1 MLFRASTGLAQ
12 ELLGVVADVARWVV
26 AGDPVDEVVDE
37 SGCSASERDGDGD
50 GLVDAEDSCP
60 STSANE
66 TVASDGL
73 AIVGSTEII
82 AEVGP
87 AAASR
92 AEYPAVRRRLEDR
105 YHEGVP

>member
-1 MLFRASTGLAQ
+1 M
-12 ELLGVVADVARWVV
+12 V
-26 AGDPVDEVVDE
+26 
-37 SGCSASERDGDGD
+37 
-50 GLVDAEDSCP
+50 GLVLPPEWYFVLSQHYQPTGKPETDQSELGLWFHDEP
-60 STSANE
+60 VSTDVRE

-92 AEYPAVRRRLEDR
+92 AEHPAVRRRLEDR